1 MTSMLV
7 KIRLQGLLQKKLIT
21 ILKLINLILFQ
32 ILLVIKIQVF
42 NLNTKFLLILL
53 NLNISNKMKIILN
66 CINY

>member
-7 KIRLQGLLQKKLIT
+7 KIRLQGLLQKKLIK

-32 ILLVIKIQVF
+32 IFLIIKIQVF

>member
-42 NLNTKFLLILL
+42 NLNKKFLLILL